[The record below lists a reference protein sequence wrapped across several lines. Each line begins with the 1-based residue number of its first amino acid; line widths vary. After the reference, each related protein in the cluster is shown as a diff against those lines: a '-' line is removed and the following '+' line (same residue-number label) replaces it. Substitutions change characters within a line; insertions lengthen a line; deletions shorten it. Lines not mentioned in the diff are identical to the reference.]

1 MQGHGKE
8 LNCVTNVM
16 ETSGGFMVR
25 STFQNRN
32 PLEGSVI
39 EFRGVRELGWEKN
52 MSQFLLSSN

>member
-16 ETSGGFMVR
+16 EISGDFMVR

-39 EFRGVRELGWEKN
+39 EFRGVREQKYVSIFTIL
-52 MSQFLLSSN
+52 